1 MKGNRQQFYALCPSD
16 RSGFFACFSFQ
27 MVWLNFEGPE
37 RQAEGERYKSFN
49 NLFKRPEKMQP
60 RGTNSVSPRTR
71 TPLTP
76 AWRTCSGPGPITLVK
91 FLFDGILIFCLDDF
105 LATFTFVGLWRF
117 PRRKWNMSKPITK
130 KSKFKY
136 LGRVSSNAHNPCR
149 SEAGAHKHSSAC
161 RLVMSLFDGEAICG
175 SPSIRYRSN
184 LTLDCLYSGGLGGNV
199 LLKFNTRSFL
209 FFSSRSPRPL
219 LPRWHKGVLIRLPVQ
234 GGIGGG
240 DWDAMREK

>member
-1 MKGNRQQFYALCPSD
+1 
-16 RSGFFACFSFQ
+16 
-27 MVWLNFEGPE
+27 MVWLNFERPK

-49 NLFKRPEKMQP
+49 NLFKRPEKRQP

-76 AWRTCSGPGPITLVK
+76 AWRTCSGPGPITLAK

-105 LATFTFVGLWRF
+105 LATFTFGGLWRF
-117 PRRKWNMSKPITK
+117 PWRKWNMSKPITK

-136 LGRVSSNAHNPCR
+136 LGRVSSNTHNPCR

-184 LTLDCLYSGGLGGNV
+184 LTLDCLYSGGMGEMCYWNLIPDHFCFFFAV
-199 LLKFNTRSFL
+199 PPPSPPALAQRCANTPPSAVWYWRRRL
-209 FFSSRSPRPL
+209 RCNEGEVKVRPTE
-219 LPRWHKGVLIRLPVQ
+219 RNKDNFMHER
-234 GGIGGG
+234 
-240 DWDAMREK
+240 